1 MEYKLTVGAKEV
13 YQKFVAQSTQEGH
26 QSDANVSNNALQLA
40 LVLHVFYD
48 RLKKA
53 IDSTVGP
60 VPRTN
65 IPKHTM
71 KMAISLCS
79 TFSHV
84 KALMDLVSILNFSFV
99 FFCCCCL
106 IFPLVCHVKLF

>member
-60 VPRTN
+60 VPRN
-65 IPKHTM
+65 II
-71 KMAISLCS
+71 ISRINMVAS
-79 TFSHV
+79 R
-84 KALMDLVSILNFSFV
+84 
-99 FFCCCCL
+99 
-106 IFPLVCHVKLF
+106 

>member
-1 MEYKLTVGAKEV
+1 MEYKLTVGAKEG

-60 VPRTN
+60 VPRN
-65 IPKHTM
+65 I
-71 KMAISLCS
+71 ISRINMVAS
-79 TFSHV
+79 R
-84 KALMDLVSILNFSFV
+84 
-99 FFCCCCL
+99 
-106 IFPLVCHVKLF
+106 